1 MNVVTRGDLDGLA
14 CTVFIS
20 LMEDVQKVRFA
31 HPRDMQDGKVDITSD
46 DVIVNLPYVEGTG
59 MWFDHHSSQE
69 QMVAVAG
76 DFKGR

>member
-1 MNVVTRGDLDGLA
+1 
-14 CTVFIS
+14 
-20 LMEDVQKVRFA
+20 
-31 HPRDMQDGKVDITSD
+31 MQDGKVDITSD
-46 DVIVNLPYVEGTG
+46 DVIVNLPYVDGTG